1 MNVLI
6 ATTQTPNEILIKHMQ
21 QNKHS
26 VSVFAPVH
34 MMDEIAISCW
44 DMVIINIEENIG
56 KWTGLIKIIKNQ
68 YCLPIIGFIG
78 NISLADM
85 QLGIEA
91 GINDYIFQESS
102 DSILK
107 KRLDIIFLRLQ
118 PHYPNMDRRLL
129 RDRRQTLSERC
140 INDSHAKTE
149 IDEVSLVVDNREK
162 RVYINNKEMLFSPK
176 EFELLDILQSDPG
189 RVFSPQEI
197 IQVLWPDRKDA
208 TPGDVQQYIFLLRKK
223 LRAHCSSS
231 LIKTVK
237 GFGYKLDLSIGKAQ
251 EISA

>member
-6 ATTQTPNEILIKHMQ
+6 ATTQTPNETLIKYMQ
-21 QNKHS
+21 QNKHN
-26 VSVFAPVH
+26 VSVFSPVH

-102 DSILK
+102 DLALK
-107 KRLDIIFLRLQ
+107 KRLDIIFLQLQ
-118 PHYPNMDRRLL
+118 QRYPYVERRLL
-129 RDRRQTLSERC
+129 RDRRQVLPEQCHGDTVLKS
-140 INDSHAKTE
+140 D
-149 IDEVSLVVDNREK
+149 IDEISLVVDRREK
-162 RVYINNKEMLFSPK
+162 LVYLDKKEIILSPK
-176 EFELLDILQSDPG
+176 EFELLDILRSDPG

-197 IQVLWPDRKDA
+197 IQKLWPDRKDA
-208 TPGDVQQYIFLLRKK
+208 TSGDVQQ
-223 LRAHCSSS
+223 S
-231 LIKTVK
+231 
-237 GFGYKLDLSIGKAQ
+237 
-251 EISA
+251 